1 MIFVITGTHS
11 QQFNRLL
18 KEVDNL
24 VEFKAIKD
32 KVIMQIGYSDY
43 LPKNTEWFKFVDY
56 KKMLNLIGK
65 ASLIITHGGIGSV
78 MVSLKLNKKIIV
90 VPRLKKFL
98 EHTNDHQLEI
108 VKELSRQGKIVA
120 VYNINELR
128 PALANINSFMP
139 KKSEKS
145 GKILQMIN
153 LYLNRL
159 ESESL

>member
-24 VEFKAIKD
+24 VESKAIKE

-43 LPKNTEWFKFVDY
+43 LPKNAEWFKFVDY
-56 KKMLNLIGK
+56 KKMLNLMEK

-78 MVSLKLNKKIIV
+78 MVSLKLNKKTIV

-98 EHTNDHQLEI
+98 EHTNNHQLEI
-108 VKELSRQGKIVA
+108 VKELSRQRKIVA

-128 PALANINSFMP
+128 SALTNIYSFMP

-145 GKILQMIN
+145 GKILHMIS

>member
-24 VEFKAIKD
+24 IDSKIINEN
-32 KVIMQIGYSDY
+32 VIMQIGYSDY
-43 LPKNTEWFKFVDY
+43 LPKNAEWFKFVDY
-56 KKMLNLIGK
+56 KKMLNLMEK
-65 ASLIITHGGIGSV
+65 SSLIITHGGIGSV
-78 MVSLKLNKKIIV
+78 LISLKLNKKTIV

-108 VKELSRQGKIVA
+108 VKELGKQGKILP
-120 VYNINELR
+120 VYNMNELR
-128 PALANINSFMP
+128 TALMKIYSFKP

-145 GKILQMIN
+145 GKILQMIS